1 MLILTRRA
9 GESIHLGED
18 IIISVL
24 SMKGKQVKLG
34 IEVPEDLPVY
44 REEVFKKIQ
53 QENEQAILACSQDLM
68 VAADLWTRQN
78 RKK

>member
-53 QENEQAILACSQDLM
+53 QENEQAILACSQDFM
-68 VAADLWTRQN
+68 AAADLWTRQN
-78 RKK
+78 REK

>member
-34 IEVPEDLPVY
+34 IDVPEDLPVY

-53 QENEQAILACSQDLM
+53 QENEQAILACSQDLL
-68 VAADLWTRQN
+68 VAADLWKTQH
-78 RKK
+78 KEK

>member
-53 QENEQAILACSQDLM
+53 QENEQAILACSQDFM
-68 VAADLWTRQN
+68 AAADLWTRQN

>member
-68 VAADLWTRQN
+68 AAADLWTRQN

>member
-1 MLILTRRA
+1 
-9 GESIHLGED
+9 GED

-53 QENEQAILACSQDLM
+53 QENEQAILACSQDFM
-68 VAADLWTRQN
+68 AAADLWTRQN

>member
-9 GESIHLGED
+9 GESILLGDD
-18 IIISVL
+18 IVISIL

-53 QENEQAILACSQDLM
+53 QENEQAILACSQDFM
-68 VAADLWTRQN
+68 AAADLWTRQN
-78 RKK
+78 KEK